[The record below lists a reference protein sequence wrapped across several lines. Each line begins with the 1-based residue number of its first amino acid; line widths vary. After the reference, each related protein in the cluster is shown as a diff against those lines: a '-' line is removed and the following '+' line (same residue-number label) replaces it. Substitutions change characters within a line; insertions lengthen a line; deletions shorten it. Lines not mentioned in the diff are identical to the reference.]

1 MRQGRRHARA
11 GAGERGRHVE
21 RRRGAPSSG
30 DAMGWW
36 LSSRWKA
43 RCEFRRRA
51 RGGDG
56 MTAAATNVR
65 AVPSRRASRRAS
77 RRDALRAGP
86 PRARS
91 VAASVADEPPSDDTT
106 DDWVAWERTRRARA
120 REVTHALLHP
130 GGPLEHRLIRAPL
143 PDAPVPASLLALATG
158 EPARHLRA
166 SLHPRRLRFP
176 DVEDALRASCEL
188 TPGDRRLGARR
199 LRCRAANDYLA
210 RLFLIASRPPLDHA
224 LTRHDLFHG
233 HVFAARDVVGVL
245 MRTRTSTQPIT
256 PKPSPYTS
264 EIARLT
270 VRTRSI
276 RASPR
281 DATSCGW
288 RARRIARRRLRRLTR
303 RRQTTR
309 ATSPSFLNC
318 WRCRNCSR
326 RTRETSVQSRGTSCI
341 FTVLGIEDPNTRGV
355 RVSEVRD
362 WGGPSRRRDVRS
374 VTFVTKETPATT
386 NAATDHLAR
395 GVSSSARALT
405 RLLVRAG
412 G

>member
-1 MRQGRRHARA
+1 
-11 GAGERGRHVE
+11 
-21 RRRGAPSSG
+21 
-30 DAMGWW
+30 
-36 LSSRWKA
+36 
-43 RCEFRRRA
+43 
-51 RGGDG
+51 

-106 DDWVAWERTRRARA
+106 DDWVAWQRTRRARA

-210 RLFLIASRPPLDHA
+210 RLFLIAGTARDARSTTWVLV
-224 LTRHDLFHG
+224 TRVDLFHG

-245 MRTRTSTQPIT
+245 MHAHEYPAHHPETFPVHLGNCQTN
-256 PKPSPYTS
+256 SPYAFDPS
-264 EIARLT
+264 VAARRNILW
-270 VRTRSI
+270 VARPSDREAAFAS
-276 RASPR
+276 SPR
-281 DATSCGW
+281 S
-288 RARRIARRRLRRLTR
+288 TR
-303 RRQTTR
+303 RGGE
-309 ATSPSFLNC
+309 ALASFLNC

-341 FTVLGIEDPNTRGV
+341 FTVLGIEDPNTRCSRFRGE
-355 RVSEVRD
+355 RL
-362 WGGPSRRRDVRS
+362 GGTVAATRCSKCDVCDEGNAGDYERRHRPSRAWCFFLR
-374 VTFVTKETPATT
+374 
-386 NAATDHLAR
+386 
-395 GVSSSARALT
+395 ARAHSPSCPSG
-405 RLLVRAG
+405 RLRNSKAG
-412 G
+412 FEARCSGGSTAPRSICDTVPEMSSMVK